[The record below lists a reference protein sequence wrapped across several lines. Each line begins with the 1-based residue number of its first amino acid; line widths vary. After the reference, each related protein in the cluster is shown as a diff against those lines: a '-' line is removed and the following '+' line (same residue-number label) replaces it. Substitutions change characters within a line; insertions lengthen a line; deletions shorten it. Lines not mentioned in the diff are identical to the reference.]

1 MILSNL
7 THRIAVALLAGAS
20 AIFAQAIDYD
30 SVFCDST
37 LRVDYIIAGDVNAT
51 DIYLDGLTLDPGHAW
66 VGRRHNLD
74 SLPLKGNGDINVT
87 DSDGNSLYR
96 TSFSTLYSEWL
107 STDEATTTRRSYENT
122 FLIPFP
128 RRAVDVTISLYDMR
142 HDTIASLTHR
152 VTPDDILIKK
162 PGYNPLPHRYV
173 HKAGDP
179 KEKIDVAILAEG
191 YTTAEMDSFYNHAL
205 ATVESLSTHEP
216 FKSMMDRFNFVAVAA
231 PSADSGVSIP
241 RDNLWLNTAV
251 NSHFDTFYSARY
263 LTTPHV
269 KMIHDALT
277 GIPYEHIIILANTD
291 TYGGGGIYNS
301 YTLTTARHPLFAPV
315 VVHEFGHS
323 FGGLADE
330 YFYDNDVMTDSYP
343 LDIEPWE
350 QNVTVSGD
358 NPKWKHLVPEGTPL
372 PTPAE
377 YGEKYAVGAFE
388 GGAYTSRGVFRPA
401 DHCRMRDNQ
410 TAGFC
415 PVCRDAITRIIKF
428 YTE

>member
-1 MILSNL
+1 MKAGIICRSVTTML
-7 THRIAVALLAGAS
+7 VALSAS
-20 AIFAQAIDYD
+20 WLFAIDFNT
-30 SVFCDST
+30 VFADST
-37 LRVDYIIAGDVNAT
+37 LRLDYTVAGDINCT
-51 DIYLDGLTLDPGHAW
+51 DIYLDALTLDPAHQWA
-66 VGRRHNLD
+66 GRRHNLD
-74 SLPLKGNGDINVT
+74 ALPLKGNGDISVT
-87 DSDGNSLYR
+87 RTDGTPIYR

-107 STDEATTTRRSYENT
+107 ATDEAVTTPRSFENT

-128 RRAVDVTISLYDMR
+128 REAVNVTISLYDMR

-152 VTPDDILIKK
+152 VDPDDILIKK
-162 PGYNPLPHRYV
+162 PRYNPMPFRYILKSV
-173 HKAGDP
+173 DP

-191 YTTAEMDSFYNHAL
+191 YTPEEMDSFYSHAE
-205 ATVESLSTHEP
+205 ATVESLANHEP

-241 RDNLWLNTAV
+241 RDNMWLNTAV

-269 KMIHDALT
+269 RMIHDALS

-301 YTLTTARHPLFAPV
+301 YTLTTARHPMFGPV

-350 QNVTVSGD
+350 QNVTVSGE
-358 NPKWKHLVPEGTPL
+358 NPKWKHLVPAGTPL
-372 PTPAE
+372 PTPTDQAD
-377 YGEKYAVGAFE
+377 KYEIGAFE
-388 GGAYTSRGVFRPA
+388 GGAYTSHGVFRPA

-410 TAGFC
+410 TEGFC
-415 PVCRDAITRIIKF
+415 PVCQDAIARVIKF